1 MEAGNNGP
9 MKPVF
14 TKYRLAECVICLVV
28 ILFGVL
34 YLNTE
39 ILSLWVLLP
48 VFLAAFI
55 AIPVLRYLD
64 ENWQLQEKQMD
75 DDMAELIQHE
85 YDHLDGILATM
96 RAIDSKSFVM
106 KKK

>member
-34 YLNTE
+34 YLKTE

-64 ENWQLQEKQMD
+64 EKKRGSRGL
-75 DDMAELIQHE
+75 ALGFSV
-85 YDHLDGILATM
+85 GIAALPAVVVLA
-96 RAIDSKSFVM
+96 ALLVYFL
-106 KKK
+106 

>member
-9 MKPVF
+9 IKPVF

-34 YLNTE
+34 YLHTE

-64 ENWQLQEKQMD
+64 EKKRGSRGL
-75 DDMAELIQHE
+75 ALGFSV
-85 YDHLDGILATM
+85 GIAALPAVVVLA
-96 RAIDSKSFVM
+96 ALLVYFL
-106 KKK
+106 

>member
-64 ENWQLQEKQMD
+64 EKKRGSHGL
-75 DDMAELIQHE
+75 ALGFSV
-85 YDHLDGILATM
+85 GIAALPAVVVLA
-96 RAIDSKSFVM
+96 ALLVYFL
-106 KKK
+106 

>member
-1 MEAGNNGP
+1 

-64 ENWQLQEKQMD
+64 EKKRGSRGL
-75 DDMAELIQHE
+75 ALGFSV
-85 YDHLDGILATM
+85 GIAALPAVVVLA
-96 RAIDSKSFVM
+96 ALLVYFL
-106 KKK
+106 

>member
-1 MEAGNNGP
+1 MEAGNDGP
-9 MKPVF
+9 IKPVF

-34 YLNTE
+34 YLHTE

-64 ENWQLQEKQMD
+64 EKKRGSRGL
-75 DDMAELIQHE
+75 ALGFSV
-85 YDHLDGILATM
+85 GIAALPAVVVLA
-96 RAIDSKSFVM
+96 ALLVYFL
-106 KKK
+106 

>member
-64 ENWQLQEKQMD
+64 EKKRGSRGLV
-75 DDMAELIQHE
+75 LGFSV
-85 YDHLDGILATM
+85 GIAALPAVVVLA
-96 RAIDSKSFVM
+96 ALLVYFL
-106 KKK
+106 

>member
-1 MEAGNNGP
+1 MEAGNNWP

-34 YLNTE
+34 YLHTE

-64 ENWQLQEKQMD
+64 EKKRGSRGLV
-75 DDMAELIQHE
+75 LGFSV
-85 YDHLDGILATM
+85 GIAALPAVVVLA
-96 RAIDSKSFVM
+96 ALLVYFL
-106 KKK
+106 

>member
-9 MKPVF
+9 VKPVF
-14 TKYRLAECVICLVV
+14 TKYRLAECMICLVV

-64 ENWQLQEKQMD
+64 EKKRGSRGL
-75 DDMAELIQHE
+75 ALGFSV
-85 YDHLDGILATM
+85 GIAALPAVVVLA
-96 RAIDSKSFVM
+96 ALLVYFL
-106 KKK
+106 

>member
-9 MKPVF
+9 VKPVF

-64 ENWQLQEKQMD
+64 EKKRGSRGL
-75 DDMAELIQHE
+75 ALGFSV
-85 YDHLDGILATM
+85 GIAALPAVVVLA
-96 RAIDSKSFVM
+96 ALLVYFL
-106 KKK
+106 

>member
-34 YLNTE
+34 YLHTE

-64 ENWQLQEKQMD
+64 EKKRGSRGL
-75 DDMAELIQHE
+75 ALGFSV
-85 YDHLDGILATM
+85 GIAALPAVVVLA
-96 RAIDSKSFVM
+96 ALLVYFL
-106 KKK
+106 

>member
-64 ENWQLQEKQMD
+64 EKKRGSRGL
-75 DDMAELIQHE
+75 ALGFSV
-85 YDHLDGILATM
+85 GIAALPAVVVLA
-96 RAIDSKSFVM
+96 ALLVYFL
-106 KKK
+106 

>member
-1 MEAGNNGP
+1 MESGNNGP
-9 MKPVF
+9 IKPVF

-39 ILSLWVLLP
+39 ILSLWMLLP

-64 ENWQLQEKQMD
+64 EKKR
-75 DDMAELIQHE
+75 
-85 YDHLDGILATM
+85 GIRGLALGFSVSI
-96 RAIDSKSFVM
+96 AALPAVVVLAALLVYFL
-106 KKK
+106 